1 MGSKVISFQGCRVAA
16 LESRRAADM
25 HRLIEKYEGV
35 PFVSPSM
42 REVPIDQNRSAI
54 DFAYRLITGQIGVV
68 ILTTGVGFRYLVK
81 AIEPHLDKQ
90 RFLDA
95 LSDVITICRGPK
107 PVAAMRELGLSP
119 THRVPEPNT
128 WRELLQTIDSEVQV
142 SNQVVGLQEYG
153 VTNKSLIAGL
163 EALDDGHLTLDGIP
177 LDHRPEIFVPSHE
190 RPIAMS

>member
-1 MGSKVISFQGCRVAA
+1 MSGGGIGKQA
-16 LESRRAADM
+16 AADM
-25 HRLIEKYEGV
+25 HRLIEKYEGI

-119 THRVPEPNT
+119 THRV
-128 WRELLQTIDSEVQV
+128 LSQTLGE
-142 SNQVVGLQEYG
+142 NCF
-153 VTNKSLIAGL
+153 KP
-163 EALDDGHLTLDGIP
+163 LTQKFKFQIRWWDC
-177 LDHRPEIFVPSHE
+177 RST
-190 RPIAMS
+190 A